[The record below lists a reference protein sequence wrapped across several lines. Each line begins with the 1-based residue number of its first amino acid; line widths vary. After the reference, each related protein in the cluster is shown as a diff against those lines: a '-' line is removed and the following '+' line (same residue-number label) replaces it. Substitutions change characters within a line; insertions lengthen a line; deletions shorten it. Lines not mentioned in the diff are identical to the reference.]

1 MGDIVKLCVILTV
14 VCMLNGLALGYV
26 YDASRAAIEKTAAAM
41 LAGSL
46 KLVVPRAEKFSEKK
60 QAALADGRSLDY
72 YEGYASGGA
81 VAGYAL
87 AAERQGY
94 QSLLKVLVGIDPA
107 GTIQG
112 IKVLE
117 QAETP
122 GLGARVDEVEARGT
136 LWGRIAGMFR
146 GTVAAAEAEPAQ
158 PWFQAQYK
166 GLTPGELKLLG
177 AGQDGR
183 GIHALTGAT
192 ITSRACTDAVRDS
205 IGLFLSSRKEKGS

>member
-1 MGDIVKLCVILTV
+1 MGDIVKLCAILTV
-14 VCMLNGLALGYV
+14 VCMLNGLAIGYV
-26 YDASRAAIEKTAAAM
+26 YDASRVAIEKTAAAT

-72 YEGYASGGA
+72 YEGYGPGGA

-107 GTIQG
+107 GTIEG
-112 IKVLE
+112 IKVIE

-146 GTVAAAEAEPAQ
+146 GAAAEKEPAQ
-158 PWFQAQYK
+158 PWFQSQYK
-166 GLTPGELKLLG
+166 GLAPAELKLLRPG
-177 AGQDGR
+177 RDGR

-192 ITSRACTDAVRDS
+192 ITSRALTDAVRDS
-205 IGLFLSSRKEKGS
+205 IELFLATKKERG